1 MIADLFA
8 AAGVGLVAYCI
19 LKLLIVIGDL
29 TDKEKSK

>member
-8 AAGVGLVAYCI
+8 AAAVGLLAYCI
-19 LKLLIVIGDL
+19 LKLVIVIADL